1 MSRNTVYHSTFTQL
15 LHLLIAAAVVHQLVI
30 SLVMKRPEPGSPGD
44 AFFELHEWVG
54 ITSLAALTLFFL
66 WAVVR
71 RGETRI
77 GMLFPWFSGKLL
89 RALWMDLKV
98 HLASLKGGRI
108 PLTQESPLASAVHG
122 LGLLVALVMA
132 TSGAAGYF
140 IATARPLLSIHETVA
155 PLMWAYLVGHAGLA
169 LLHQLAGHR
178 IFQSMFGFRAG
189 ARTEQDPLAR
199 K

>member
-1 MSRNTVYHSTFTQL
+1 MSTKSVYHSTLTQL
-15 LHLLIAAAVVHQLVI
+15 LHLFIAAAVVHQLII
-30 SLVMKRPEPGSPGD
+30 SLVMKHPERGSPGD
-44 AFFELHEWVG
+44 AYFELHEWVG
-54 ITSLAALTLFFL
+54 IASLAALTVFFL

-71 RGETRI
+71 RGETNL
-77 GMLFPWFSGKLL
+77 GMLFPWFSGKRL
-89 RALWMDLKV
+89 RAFWMDLKS
-98 HLASLKGGRI
+98 HLSSLKAGRI

-122 LGLLVALVMA
+122 VGLLLALVMA

-169 LLHQLAGHR
+169 VLHQLAGHR
-178 IFQSMFGFRAG
+178 IFQSMFGFRAA
-189 ARTEQDPLAR
+189 ARTEQDSLAG